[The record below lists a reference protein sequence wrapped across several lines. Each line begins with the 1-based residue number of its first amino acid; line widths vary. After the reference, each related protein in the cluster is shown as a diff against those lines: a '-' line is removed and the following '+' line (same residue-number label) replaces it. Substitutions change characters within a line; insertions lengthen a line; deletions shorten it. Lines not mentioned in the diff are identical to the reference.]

1 MKISHEWL
9 AAFVPHGR
17 EATAIRDLI
26 TAHVATVE
34 GFERLRVDL
43 APFVVGRVVES
54 ERIPETKLSFN
65 KVDDGSGTLLDVVCG
80 APNVTVGARYPF
92 ARSGTRV
99 PPSAKNPEGLL
110 IEKRRIRG
118 FTSNGML
125 CSAQELNLGADADGI
140 LELDTTAEPGT
151 PLLDVLPLGDVRL
164 EVDVLPNRPDLLSH
178 LGVAREIAAL
188 TGLPVRRPDEL
199 AALPS
204 GPTSPF
210 RGEREASAGGL
221 HVRVDDAGDCPQY
234 GAAIIS
240 GLTVGPSPEWL
251 KARVESVGGRSINNL
266 VDATNYLL
274 HGFGQPVHAF
284 DARKLAGD
292 TIIVRRAKAGE
303 TLVTLDGS
311 ERKLDA
317 QMLVIADATHATAL
331 AGVMGGRA
339 SEVTAATTRVV
350 LEVAEFGPRIV
361 RATRRRAGLSTD
373 ASYRYERGI
382 DPAGV
387 AEVLALGAALLAH
400 VGGGKVETLL
410 HVGKANVAR
419 PVVTLRPSRVAL
431 LLGET
436 VPVAE
441 MAALLTSIGFKVES
455 RADTRADGRADTR
468 ADTLTVTPPSWRHDV
483 AREVDLI
490 EEVARLRG
498 FDRLPDA
505 LQGARPGTV
514 PDHPLF
520 TAYRRVRDALVAEG
534 LLEVR
539 PLPFTSGTVPGSD
552 AMEQDLVRV
561 RNPLAADEPFLR
573 RSVLETLA
581 RRAEYNL
588 NRMQGDVRLFEVG
601 TVFQAQGAA
610 LPREEQRIGVL
621 VMGRRRPVHFT
632 DPQPPAFDEWDAQAL
647 AARVGEVAFPGAV
660 ITLVSAESPYLWK
673 VQAGGVTVGE
683 VRRVALDAP
692 VWAKPA
698 FGIEITL
705 GVVPSTMVAAKG
717 ANAHAVAPA
726 RPRPADPV
734 RYVALPSTPAAEFD
748 LALLVPD
755 AVSAGQV
762 ESTLRSLS
770 GAQLERCEL
779 FDEFRGTGVP
789 EGTRSLAWR
798 LTFRHPERTLRD
810 KEIDGRRAQLLK
822 ALEAQLGVRP
832 RTA

>member
-9 AAFVPHGR
+9 ARFVPHGR

-34 GFERLRVDL
+34 GFERLRGEL

-65 KVDDGSGTLLDVVCG
+65 KVDDGSGTLLEVVCG
-80 APNVTVGARYPF
+80 APNVTVGAKYPF

-99 PPSAKNPEGLL
+99 PPSAKNPDGLL

-140 LELDTTAEPGT
+140 LELETTAAPGT

-164 EVDVLPNRPDLLSH
+164 EVDILPNRPDLLSH
-178 LGVAREIAAL
+178 LGLAREIAAL
-188 TGLPVRRPDEL
+188 TGIAVQRPEEL
-199 AALPS
+199 AGLPAVP
-204 GPTSPF
+204 GAPF
-210 RGEREASAGGL
+210 RGEREANAGGL
-221 HVRVDDAGDCPQY
+221 HVRIDDAGDCPQY
-234 GAAIIS
+234 GAAVIS
-240 GLTVGPSPEWL
+240 GLTVGPSPDWL
-251 KARVESVGGRSINNL
+251 KARVESVGGRSINNI

-274 HGFGQPVHAF
+274 HAFGQPVHAF
-284 DARKLAGD
+284 DAA
-292 TIIVRRAKAGE
+292 TIDGRTLIVRRARTGE
-303 TLVTLDGS
+303 SLVTLDGM
-311 ERKLDA
+311 ERKLDG
-317 QMLVIADATHATAL
+317 QMLVIADAQRPTAL

-339 SEVTAATTRVV
+339 SEVTGSTTKVV
-350 LEVAEFGPRIV
+350 LEVAEFGPRVV

-373 ASYRYERGI
+373 ASYRFERGI

-387 AEVLALGAALLAH
+387 PDVLALGAALLAH
-400 VGGGKVETLL
+400 VGGGRVETLL
-410 HVGKANVAR
+410 HVGTAPTDRAA
-419 PVVTLRPSRVAL
+419 VVLRPSRVAL

-436 VPVAE
+436 VPVE
-441 MAALLTSIGFKVES
+441 EITALLTRIGFVVAPRGE
-455 RADTRADGRADTR
+455 A
-468 ADTLTVTPPSWRHDV
+468 LVVTPPSWRHDV

-539 PLPFTSGTVPGSD
+539 PLPFTSGRVDGSD
-552 AMEQDLVRV
+552 APAQDLVRV
-561 RNPLAADEPFLR
+561 RNPLADDEPYLR

-581 RRAEYNL
+581 RRAEFNL

-610 LPREEQRIGVL
+610 LPREEQRVGVL
-621 VMGRRRPVHFT
+621 LMGRRRPMHFT
-632 DPQPPAFDEWDAQAL
+632 EPQPPVFDEWDAQAI
-647 AARVGEVAFPGAV
+647 ARRVGEVAFEGAAV
-660 ITLVSAESPYLWK
+660 SLVPAEPPYLWK

-683 VRRVALDAP
+683 VRRVPLDAP
-692 VWAKPA
+692 VWAAPA
-698 FGIEITL
+698 YGIELTL
-705 GVVPSTMVAAKG
+705 GVMPSAMVAGKG
-717 ANAHAVAPA
+717 ANAHASAPE
-726 RPRPADPV
+726 RPRPAAPV
-734 RYVALPSTPAAEFD
+734 RYAALPTTPAAEFD

-762 ESTLRSLS
+762 ESLLRALS
-770 GAQLERCEL
+770 GAQLEQCKL
-779 FDEFRGTGVP
+779 FDEFRGAGIP
-789 EGTRSLAWR
+789 AGTRSLAWR

-810 KEIDGRRAQLLK
+810 KEIEGRRVQLLK

>member
-9 AAFVPHGR
+9 ARFVPHGR

-34 GFERLRVDL
+34 GFERLRAEL

-80 APNVTVGARYPF
+80 APNVAVGAKYPF
-92 ARSGTRV
+92 ARSGSRV
-99 PPSAKNPEGLL
+99 PPSAKNPSGLL
-110 IEKRRIRG
+110 IEKRKIRG

-125 CSAQELNLGADADGI
+125 CSAQELNLGEDADGI
-140 LELDTTAEPGT
+140 LLLETDAAPGT
-151 PLLDVLPLGDVRL
+151 PLLDVLSLGDVRL

-178 LGVAREIAAL
+178 RGVAREIAAL
-188 TGLPVRRPDEL
+188 TGTRLQRPAEL
-199 AALPS
+199 ASLPPVPAAS
-204 GPTSPF
+204 F
-210 RGEREASAGGL
+210 HGEREASAGGL
-221 HVRVDDAGDCPQY
+221 HVRVDDAADCPQY
-234 GAAIIS
+234 GAAVIT

-251 KARVESVGGRSINNL
+251 KACVESVGGRSINNI

-284 DARKLAGD
+284 DARMLAGD
-292 TIIVRRAKAGE
+292 TIIVRRATPGE
-303 TLVTLDGS
+303 TLVTLDGT
-311 ERKLDA
+311 ERKLDP
-317 QMLVIADATHATAL
+317 QMLVIADAQRATAL

-339 SEVTAATTRVV
+339 SEVTDHTSRVV
-350 LEVAEFGPRIV
+350 LEVAEFGPRVV
-361 RATRRRAGLSTD
+361 RATRRKAGLSTD
-373 ASYRYERGI
+373 ASYRFERGV

-387 AEVLALGAALLAH
+387 AEVLALGAALLAQ

-410 HVGKANVAR
+410 HVGKPASPRAA
-419 PVVTLRPSRVAL
+419 VVLRPSRVAL
-431 LLGET
+431 LLGDAIPAGEI
-436 VPVAE
+436 AQ
-441 MAALLTSIGFKVES
+441 LLTSIGF
-455 RADTRADGRADTR
+455 
-468 ADTLTVTPPSWRHDV
+468 TVTPQGDVLSVVAPSWRHDV
-483 AREVDLI
+483 SRDVDLI

-498 FDRLPDA
+498 FDRLPDT

-520 TAYRRVRDALVAEG
+520 AAYRRVRDALVAEG

-539 PLPFTSGTVPGSD
+539 PLPFTAGKVAGADEP
-552 AMEQDLVRV
+552 EQDLVRV
-561 RNPLAADEPFLR
+561 LNPLADDEPYLR

-588 NRMQGDVRLFEVG
+588 NRMQGDVRIFEVG
-601 TVFQAQGAA
+601 TVFQSQGKA
-610 LPREEQRIGVL
+610 LPREEQRVGIL

-632 DPQPPAFDEWDAQAL
+632 EPQPPAFDEWDAKAL
-647 AARVGEVAFPGAV
+647 AARLATVAFPGAA
-660 ITLVSAESPYLWK
+660 IALVPSEPPYLWK
-673 VQAGGVTVGE
+673 VQAGGVTCGE
-683 VRRVALDAP
+683 VRRVVLDAP

-698 FGIEITL
+698 FGVELTL
-705 GVVPSTMVAAKG
+705 GLMPSMMVAARG
-717 ANAHAVAPA
+717 ANAHASAPA
-726 RPRPADPV
+726 RAGRPDPV
-734 RYVALPSTPAAEFD
+734 RYVALPTTPAAEFD

-755 AVSAGQV
+755 GVLASQV
-762 ESTLRSLS
+762 EQQLRTLS

-789 EGTRSLAWR
+789 DGMRSLAWR

-810 KEIDGRRAQLLK
+810 KEIEGRRVQLLK

>member
-9 AAFVPHGR
+9 ARFVPHGR

-34 GFERLRVDL
+34 GFARLRDDL

-65 KVDDGSGTLLDVVCG
+65 KVDDGTGTLLDVVCG
-80 APNVTVGARYPF
+80 APNVIVGAKYPF
-92 ARSGTRV
+92 ARSGSRV
-99 PPSAKNPEGLL
+99 PPSAKNPTGLL
-110 IEKRRIRG
+110 IEKRKIRG

-125 CSAQELNLGADADGI
+125 CSAQELNLGEDADGI
-140 LELDTTAEPGT
+140 LELHTDAAPGT

-178 LGVAREIAAL
+178 RGVAREIAAL
-188 TGLPVRRPDEL
+188 TGSTVQRPAEL
-199 AALPS
+199 ATLPPVPPAS
-204 GPTSPF
+204 FHGD
-210 RGEREASAGGL
+210 REASAGGL
-221 HVRVDDAGDCPQY
+221 RVRVEDAGDCPQY
-234 GAAIIS
+234 GAAVIT
-240 GLTVGPSPEWL
+240 GLTVGPSPDWL
-251 KARVESVGGRSINNL
+251 RACVESVGGRSINNI

-284 DARKLAGD
+284 DARRIAGD
-292 TIIVRRAKAGE
+292 TIIVRRAKPGE
-303 TLVTLDGS
+303 TLVTLDGT
-311 ERKLDA
+311 ERKLDP
-317 QMLVIADATHATAL
+317 QMLVIADADHATAL

-339 SEVTAATTRVV
+339 SEVTDHTTRVV
-350 LEVAEFGPRIV
+350 LEVAEFGPRVV
-361 RATRRRAGLSTD
+361 RATRRKAGLSTD
-373 ASYRYERGI
+373 ASYRFERGI

-387 AEVLALGAALLAH
+387 AEVLALGAALLAQ

-410 HVGKANVAR
+410 HVGKPAPAR
-419 PVVTLRPSRVAL
+419 PAVTLRPSRVAL
-431 LLGET
+431 LLGEVIPAGEIT
-436 VPVAE
+436 R
-441 MAALLTSIGFKVES
+441 LLTSIGF
-455 RADTRADGRADTR
+455 
-468 ADTLTVTPPSWRHDV
+468 TVTAQGETLAVVAPSWRHDV
-483 AREVDLI
+483 SRDVDLI

-498 FDRLPDA
+498 FDRLPDT

-539 PLPFTSGTVPGSD
+539 PLPFTAGKGPGAD
-552 AMEQDLVRV
+552 APEQDLVRV
-561 RNPLAADEPFLR
+561 LNPLADDEPYLR

-588 NRMQGDVRLFEVG
+588 NRMQGDVRIFEVG
-601 TVFQAQGAA
+601 TVFQSQGKA
-610 LPREEQRIGVL
+610 LPREEQRVGIL

-632 DPQPPAFDEWDAQAL
+632 EPQPPAYDEWDAKTL
-647 AARVGEVAFPGAV
+647 AVRLATVAFPGAA
-660 ITLVSAESPYLWK
+660 IELVPSESPYLWK
-673 VQAGGVTVGE
+673 VQAGGVTCGE
-683 VRRVALDAP
+683 VRRLVLDAP

-698 FGIEITL
+698 FGVELTL
-705 GVVPSTMVAAKG
+705 GLMPSTMVAPRG
-717 ANAHAVAPA
+717 ANAHASAPERA
-726 RPRPADPV
+726 GRSEPV
-734 RYVALPSTPAAEFD
+734 RYVPLPTTPAAEFD

-755 AVSAGQV
+755 GVLASQV
-762 ESTLRSLS
+762 EQQLRTLS

-779 FDEFRGTGVP
+779 FDEFRGAGVP
-789 EGTRSLAWR
+789 DGMRSLAWR

-810 KEIDGRRAQLLK
+810 KEIEGRRVQLLK